1 MVKKIVDITDFKEVL
16 ECVKEIHDI
25 YLSSSSNYK
34 ALSDKISL
42 LSEVIINGEEN
53 NKNNIQIYSSAA
65 VKVIECLSKN
75 QKLSDKLFYE
85 WYGLV
90 KQLLSV
96 IFVYISAN
104 AKVCESDDEYLNNLL
119 IDYFSSRDNDNT
131 AVAHYFAVRR
141 IARQDAKRCYDLSIE
156 DYKMYPDLLKRVFSN
171 STYVYNESLIC
182 DEIYNECPICGGN
195 DSEYFYCA
203 NQAALNRK
211 SFSPAKLWMKC
222 KSCGNLYAYNFP
234 MQKNGEINGH
244 YTRKNSDGL
253 LEPRNLLNIYSN
265 IFNHIREINNGRKYL
280 EVGIGCGEMLAVALE
295 MGYDVSA
302 VEICKEDCENVSG
315 ALGVDIKWCDFL
327 KYETSDK
334 YDVIIMG
341 DVLEHVGKP
350 IDALKKA
357 YNMLDN
363 GGVLWLS
370 TPNYESA
377 FSRMRK
383 FADPMWNQANHFT
396 YFSYNGIK
404 PFLDDLG
411 FEVKRYDVSN
421 RYNGSMELFLQ
432 KK

>member
-1 MVKKIVDITDFKEVL
+1 
-16 ECVKEIHDI
+16 
-25 YLSSSSNYK
+25 
-34 ALSDKISL
+34 
-42 LSEVIINGEEN
+42 
-53 NKNNIQIYSSAA
+53 
-65 VKVIECLSKN
+65 
-75 QKLSDKLFYE
+75 
-85 WYGLV
+85 
-90 KQLLSV
+90 
-96 IFVYISAN
+96 
-104 AKVCESDDEYLNNLL
+104 
-119 IDYFSSRDNDNT
+119 
-131 AVAHYFAVRR
+131 
-141 IARQDAKRCYDLSIE
+141 
-156 DYKMYPDLLKRVFSN
+156 MYPDLLKKVFDN
-171 STYVYNESLIC
+171 SKYVFDEALVS
-182 DEIYNECPICGGN
+182 DEIYEECPICGGK
-195 DSEYFYCA
+195 DSDAFYCA
-203 NQAALNRK
+203 NQAMLNNNK
-211 SFSPAKLWMKC
+211 FSPAKLWMKC

-244 YTRKNSDGL
+244 YTRRNSDGL
-253 LEPRNLLNIYSN
+253 LEPRHLLNIYSN
-265 IFNHIREINNGRKYL
+265 IFNHVRDINNGRKYL

-302 VEICKEDCENVSG
+302 VEICKEDCENISG

-357 YNMLDN
+357 YELLNN

-383 FADPMWNQANHFT
+383 FADPMWNQANHTT
-396 YFSYNGIK
+396 YFSYDGLK
-404 PFLDDLG
+404 PFLDELG

-421 RYNGSMELFLQ
+421 RYNGSMELYLQ

>member
-1 MVKKIVDITDFKEVL
+1 MVKKIVEVADFKEVL
-16 ECVKEIHDI
+16 ECVNEIQEM
-25 YLSSSSNYK
+25 YLSSCDLRT
-34 ALSDKISL
+34 LSDKISY
-42 LSEVIINGEEN
+42 LSEVIIYSEEN
-53 NKNNIQIYSSAA
+53 NKTNIQIYNSAS
-65 VKVIECLSKN
+65 VKVMECLSRN
-75 QKLSDKLFYE
+75 QKLSFKSFNE
-85 WYGLV
+85 WYLVV
-90 KQLLSV
+90 KQLLA
-96 IFVYISAN
+96 ILFVFMAVDALI
-104 AKVCESDDEYLNNLL
+104 CESDDEYLNGLL
-119 IDYFSSRDNDNT
+119 IDYFSSRDNDNIT
-131 AVAHYFAVRR
+131 IAHYFAARR
-141 IARQDAKRCYDLSIE
+141 IARQDPKRCYDLCIE
-156 DYKMYPDLLKRVFSN
+156 DYKKYPDLLKRISKN
-171 STYVYNESLIC
+171 STYVYDPSLIC
-182 DEIYNECPICGGN
+182 DEIYKECPICGGN

-203 NQAALNRK
+203 NQANLNRNG
-211 SFSPAKLWMKC
+211 FSPAKLWMKC

-244 YTRKNSDGL
+244 YTRKNSNGL
-253 LEPRNLLNIYSN
+253 LEPRNLLTIYSN
-265 IFNHIREINNGRKYL
+265 IFNHVREINNGRRYL
-280 EVGIGCGEMLAVALE
+280 EVGIGCGEMLAVAME

-327 KYETSDK
+327 KYETPDK

-357 YNMLDN
+357 YDMLDG

-370 TPNYESA
+370 TPNFESA

-396 YFSYNGIK
+396 YFSYNGLK
-404 PFLDDLG
+404 PFLDELG

>member
-1 MVKKIVDITDFKEVL
+1 MVKKIVEVTDFKEVL
-16 ECVKEIHDI
+16 ECVNEIQDM
-25 YLSSSSNYK
+25 YLSSSCDLK
-34 ALSDKISL
+34 ALSDKIL
-42 LSEVIINGEEN
+42 FLSDAIINSEEK
-53 NKNNIQIYSSAA
+53 NKTNVQIYSSAS
-65 VKVIECLSKN
+65 VKVMECLSKN
-75 QKLSDKLFYE
+75 QKLSNKLFYE
-85 WYGLV
+85 WYGVV
-90 KQLLSV
+90 KQLLAV
-96 IFVYISAN
+96 IFIYNTVDALI
-104 AKVCESDDEYLNNLL
+104 CESDDEYLNNLL
-119 IDYFSSRDNDNT
+119 IDYFSSRDNDNIT
-131 AVAHYFAVRR
+131 LAHYFAVRR
-141 IARQDAKRCYDLSIE
+141 IARQDAKRCYDLYIE
-156 DYKMYPDLLKRVFSN
+156 DYKKYPDLLKRIYKK
-171 STYVYNESLIC
+171 STYVYDQSSIC
-182 DEIYNECPICGGN
+182 DEIYKECPICSSG

-203 NQAALNRK
+203 NQALLNRNN
-211 SFSPAKLWMKC
+211 FSPAKLWMKC

-244 YTRKNSDGL
+244 YTRKNSNGL

-265 IFNHIREINNGRKYL
+265 IFNHVREINNGRRYL
-280 EVGIGCGEMLAVALE
+280 EVGIGCGEMLAVAME

-327 KYETSDK
+327 KYETPDK

-357 YNMLDN
+357 YDMLDD

-370 TPNYESA
+370 TPNFESA

-396 YFSYNGIK
+396 YFSYDGLK
-404 PFLDDLG
+404 PFLDKLG

-432 KK
+432 KN